1 MSHNSPSGTKR
12 ATTYRRVA
20 QAADTDRPQ
29 PIMTL
34 ALGGSVLKLKA
45 AKVPRGP
52 RPYVRRG
59 KVTQFSAQ
67 SRGRLLE
74 LLGSINQPALRAM
87 PLFLTLTYPA
97 VYPESGADVKRHL
110 DMFLKRLKREL
121 PHSAA
126 IWKLEYQVRGAPHF
140 HILLFGV
147 TYLHAGWLAQ
157 CWAGVVASGDNRH
170 LEAGTSVERVK
181 SWRGVMWYASKYLA
195 KVDVGKVQDGCGR
208 FWGVMSRELLPIEII
223 EAALTFAAFYRAR
236 RVARKLL
243 AAKKRGPA
251 HKRSG
256 CKEGEGTT
264 RAPYVPRLTSENQ
277 GLKVFADYSILCQ
290 LVRCFT

>member
-1 MSHNSPSGTKR
+1 MSHNSPLGTKR
-12 ATTYRRVA
+12 ASTYRRVA

-52 RPYVRRG
+52 RPNARRG
-59 KVTQFSAQ
+59 KVTQFSRQ

-74 LLGSINQPALRAM
+74 LLASINQPALRAM

-97 VYPESGADVKRHL
+97 VYPQDGAEVKRHL
-110 DMFLKRLKREL
+110 DVFLKRLKREL
-121 PHSAA
+121 PYAAA
-126 IWKLEYQVRGAPHF
+126 IWKLEYQTRGAPHF

-147 TYLHAGWLAQ
+147 TYLHHYWLAK
-157 CWAGVVASGDNRH
+157 CWAGVVASGDKRH
-170 LEAGTSVERVK
+170 IAAGTSVEQVK

-195 KVDVGKVQDGCGR
+195 KVDAGQVQDGCGR

-223 EAALTFAAFYRAR
+223 ECALTFAAFYRAR
-236 RVARKLL
+236 RVARRLL
-243 AAKKRGPA
+243 SGKSRCPA
-251 HKRSG
+251 HKGAGSN
-256 CKEGEGTT
+256 EGAGRA

-277 GLKVFADYSILCQ
+277 GLKVFASYSVLCQ
-290 LVRCFT
+290 LARCFT